1 MVDPDT
7 PPHVRG
13 RVRHAPVPPAAHA
26 LSTLP
31 RIDYENAVLA
41 DLDTAPDRTAEQWAR
56 AVLEDADADTR
67 QALTRGWTSLGLA
80 LAPAGSDG
88 CVLGWRVRSS
98 TPDAVLLAADATL
111 GLRGELLFQ
120 LTRGGLLSACFI
132 QLDGDAAR
140 ALWAPVES
148 RHPQVMH
155 RLLEQAVSR
164 AT

>member
-1 MVDPDT
+1 M
-7 PPHVRG
+7 
-13 RVRHAPVPPAAHA
+13 
-26 LSTLP
+26 P

-41 DLDTAPDRTAEQWAR
+41 DPDPAPDRTAERWAR

-88 CVLGWRVRSS
+88 CLLGWRVCRN
-98 TPDAVLLAADATL
+98 TLDTVLLAADPTL
-111 GLRGELLFQ
+111 GLRAELLFRRHER
-120 LTRGGLLSACFI
+120 TLLLACFI
-132 QLDGDAAR
+132 QLDDDAAR
-140 ALWAPVES
+140 ALWAPAES